1 MSNAYAKDVLFNGN
15 TGGGM
20 VVGGGSSSSA
30 NNASYQGRYTASNNV
45 SYARSSSV
53 SPLTSS
59 ETTVVSQSGTGVGT
73 VKQYSSTNITNFNVA
88 DYVKNLTN
96 ASGGSSYTYYT
107 DEQKAQ
113 MSAPDRLLIEQYEAM
128 QKVSEDQN
136 KNKQAVKDQTKEVVN
151 GINYQQGDT
160 LPSVLSQ
167 NAKALTQAINAL
179 TTTFTDQFTLLNN
192 YMMGGLIYQQ
202 QFLDIKTAES
212 GLKIESMEYNKTQ
225 QTVYDLD
232 GNALGQATPRD
243 LGVQKDAVVGID
255 HTDKINFTLD
265 DDGDLE
271 DIMDGVDI
279 TGIFGYDSDAD
290 VIKEAFNRLGGV
302 GL

>member
-1 MSNAYAKDVLFNGN
+1 MGAYARDVFSNTNG
-15 TGGGM
+15 GGGM
-20 VVGGGSSSSA
+20 MVGGGSSSSA
-30 NNASYQGRYTASNNV
+30 NNASYQGRYTVSNNV

-73 VKQYSSTNITNFNVA
+73 VKQYSSTSVTNLNVA

-96 ASGGSSYTYYT
+96 ASGGMSYTYYT

-113 MSAPDRLLIEQYEAM
+113 MTAPERSLVEQYEAM
-128 QKVSEDQN
+128 QKVAEDQN
-136 KNKQAVKDQTKEVVN
+136 KKKEEVKEQTKGVADGVS
-151 GINYQQGDT
+151 YQSGDT
-160 LPSVLSQ
+160 LPSVLSK
-167 NAKALTQAINAL
+167 NAKSLTEAINAL
-179 TTTFTDQFTLLNN
+179 TNTFTDQFTLLNN
-192 YMMGGLIYQQ
+192 YMMGSLIYQQ

-232 GNALGQATPRD
+232 GNVLGSAVPRY
-243 LGVQKDAVVGID
+243 LKVQKDAVVGID
-255 HTDKINFTLD
+255 NTDKINFDLD
-265 DDGDLE
+265 EDGDLD
-271 DIMDGVDI
+271 DIVNGIDLPS
-279 TGIFGYDSDAD
+279 IFGYSGDSE
-290 VIKEAFNRLGGV
+290 VIKEFYTRLGGQ

>member
-20 VVGGGSSSSA
+20 VAGGGSSSSA

-255 HTDKINFTLD
+255 HTDKINFEIPDELESDLSSDDLD
-265 DDGDLE
+265 ISTILGYDDGA
-271 DIMDGVDI
+271 DIFKEFYTRMGG
-279 TGIFGYDSDAD
+279 TG
-290 VIKEAFNRLGGV
+290 L
-302 GL
+302 